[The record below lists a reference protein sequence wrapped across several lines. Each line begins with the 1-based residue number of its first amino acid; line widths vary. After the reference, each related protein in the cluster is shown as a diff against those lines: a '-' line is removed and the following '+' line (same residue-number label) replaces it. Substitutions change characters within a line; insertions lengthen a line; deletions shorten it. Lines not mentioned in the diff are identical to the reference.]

1 MAIIHLTK
9 ENFDDEVLNSKQP
22 VLVDF
27 FAEWCGP
34 CKMLGPILEEISK
47 EDHDFKIAKIDVDDQ
62 PELAQKFGVISI
74 PTIISFKD
82 GKVLKTEVGFKPKQA
97 LIDMIK

>member
-1 MAIIHLTK
+1 MSIIHLTK
-9 ENFDDEVLNSKQP
+9 ENFNQEVLQSSQP

-34 CKMLGPILEEISK
+34 CKMLGPILEEISQ
-47 EDHDFKIAKIDVDDQ
+47 EGHDFKVAKIDVDQQ
-62 PELAQKFGVISI
+62 PDLAQQFEVISI

-82 GKVLKTEVGFKPKQA
+82 GQVLKKEIGFKPKQT
-97 LIDMIK
+97 LIDMVK